1 MHRLAI
7 YLFLLLFLSSA
18 RAADEWHGIKP
29 GSSTRVDVIREFGE
43 CLASASYCE
52 FNLPTEDVFITF
64 SGPKS
69 CPDVG

>member
-29 GSSTRVDVIREFGE
+29 GSSTRVDVIREFGGVPGVSI
-43 CLASASYCE
+43 L
-52 FNLPTEDVFITF
+52 L
-64 SGPKS
+64 
-69 CPDVG
+69 